1 MRKTEKLNF
10 TKEQLIQ
17 FLLIVSNSQ
26 LVYAFIAIR
35 SVLYDP
41 FLEVLGVNNT
51 QFGVLM

>member
-1 MRKTEKLNF
+1 MKKTEKLNF
-10 TKEQLIQ
+10 SRKQLIQ

-41 FLEVLGVNNT
+41 FLEVLGEC
-51 QFGVLM
+51 